1 MKNLSII
8 LVCLLV
14 AMISCTKSK
23 EVHPEIGDG
32 NDEIV
37 TVGIKDVHVEYTRT
51 DHAELNRVVFYYC
64 PADTDGNAQQ
74 FMAAEMTKKET
85 FFELVLDDLICDT
98 LFWYYYELFPNS
110 GDAFTTAQ
118 KTFHTQF
125 YEDPY
130 PTGSVNGLFSVS
142 PTQKVYFSQGNL
154 QYQASTNTWRFAEH
168 QWEYVGGIDELFGTE
183 YGNVFVNG
191 VKCDNSLRS
200 ETYQGWID
208 LFGFGTNGV
217 DNGFA
222 CYQPWSTSINS
233 EDYYCYNLYEE
244 SGIADWG
251 YNAISNGGNQ
261 IGLWR
266 TLKYDEWSYLL
277 RSRYTVSGIRYALAC
292 LDGTNGIV
300 FVPDDWESSYYDLNN
315 YNGANFTDGT
325 FYTNNIISIEEW
337 NSLIEPH
344 GAVFLPATGTLFQNR
359 YDNYINNQEEPHGN
373 YSTAIVSVY
382 FCFHNNY
389 IGDGW
394 TTRAMGAPVRL
405 VQDVQ

>member
-1 MKNLSII
+1 MKKLSII
-8 LVCLLV
+8 LACVLV
-14 AMISCTKSK
+14 ALAACTKSK
-23 EVHPEIGDG
+23 EVHPELGDG
-32 NDEIV
+32 NDEII
-37 TVGIKDVHVEYTRT
+37 TVGVKDVRMEYTRT
-51 DHAELNRVVFYYC
+51 DHAELQKVVFHYGL
-64 PADTDGNAQQ
+64 TETQQ
-74 FMAAEMTKKET
+74 FVATEMIKRET
-85 FFELVLDDLICDT
+85 FFELTLNDLLGDT
-98 LFWYYYELFPNS
+98 LYHYYYELFPNS
-110 GDAFTTAQ
+110 GSAYKTEQ

-130 PTGSVNGLFSVS
+130 PTGSINGLFSVS

-154 QYQASTNTWRFAEH
+154 QYQASTNRWRFAEH

-191 VKCDNSLRS
+191 EKCDNSLRS

-266 TLKYDEWSYLL
+266 TLKYEEWSYLL

-292 LDGTNGIV
+292 LDGTNGII
-300 FVPDDWESSYYDLNN
+300 FVPDDWKSSYYDLNN
-315 YNGANFTDGT
+315 YNGVNSTGVT
-325 FYTNNIISIEEW
+325 FYTNNIIIY
-337 NSLIEPH
+337 IR
-344 GAVFLPATGTLFQNR
+344 TLFQNR
-359 YDNYINNQEEPHGN
+359 YDNYINDQEEPHGN
-373 YSTAIVSVY
+373 YSTANVSVY
-382 FCFHNNY
+382 FSFQNNF

-405 VQDVQ
+405 VQDAR